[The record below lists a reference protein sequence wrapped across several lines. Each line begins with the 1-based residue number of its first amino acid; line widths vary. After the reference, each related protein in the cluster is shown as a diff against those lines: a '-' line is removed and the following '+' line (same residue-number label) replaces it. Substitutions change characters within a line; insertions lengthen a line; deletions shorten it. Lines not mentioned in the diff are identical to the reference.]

1 MQPGGS
7 IMCQHC
13 QLWRAVVV
21 LTTEDATLTAAIGIT
36 QNTTTHQTPPFSPN
50 QSTCSSSPS
59 SPPPSSPSR
68 PPAPLRAAVDNSADL
83 ALARRAEETQD
94 SLAKLQEVGP
104 KISELLQALADKQN
118 SPSVASVD
126 GESSDFQAA
135 DFKVQDVIQDIL
147 NALGGTDGIKN
158 IVKTVMGLIPG
169 ASNFQGIVDSA
180 LNIVLPLITGGAKG
194 NGSGA
199 GAGATTTASAAP
211 AATPAPTAAPAKN
224 NTAKAAAFNV
234 DEISYV

>member
-1 MQPGGS
+1 MQFFAIITS
-7 IMCQHC
+7 A
-13 QLWRAVVV
+13 LVAV
-21 LTTEDATLTAAIGIT
+21 AAA
-36 QNTTTHQTPPFSPN
+36 S
-50 QSTCSSSPS
+50 
-59 SPPPSSPSR
+59 
-68 PPAPLRAAVDNSADL
+68 PLRAAVDNSADL

-94 SLAKLQEVGP
+94 GLAKLQEVGP

-118 SPSVASVD
+118 PSISSVGD
-126 GESSDFQAA
+126 DFQAA

-147 NALGGTDGIKN
+147 NAVGGTEGIKS